1 MSSFKPDHVLSICVS
16 LEHAFWCGRSRD
28 KNCWMILPL
37 TSCHCNQLRI
47 PCLLHP
53 LIDLLICQV
62 NLFAVT
68 VMLLMN
74 WGFLFLLFLFD
85 HVYLVLLLFN
95 VWLLSELVR
104 LSIVLDICLNRLWF
118 LINKLCLHFSRLWF
132 HIHRLWLH
140 INGLRF
146 LFNRLCLQFNL
157 WLRLSDNLVLFFI
170 FLMGWS
176 FLYLLDI
183 IRVIRWLWDR
193 VLGGAVPFNISC
205 WLLFVLIRTVDWDF
219 LNDHLVFG
227 GHLSRPHSYFSSLNL
242 WLESFV
248 RHNDWLLLFFTLFIV
263 LALRNGV
270 HLIWNRLRLA
280 PAAHWPDFELDAT
293 PLVSFAFL
301 VLVSDFADWLP
312 RVFFATRLNH

>member
-1 MSSFKPDHVLSICVS
+1 
-16 LEHAFWCGRSRD
+16 
-28 KNCWMILPL
+28 
-37 TSCHCNQLRI
+37 
-47 PCLLHP
+47 
-53 LIDLLICQV
+53 
-62 NLFAVT
+62 
-68 VMLLMN
+68 MLLMN

-183 IRVIRWLWDR
+183 IRVIRWL
-193 VLGGAVPFNISC
+193 
-205 WLLFVLIRTVDWDF
+205 
-219 LNDHLVFG
+219 
-227 GHLSRPHSYFSSLNL
+227 
-242 WLESFV
+242 
-248 RHNDWLLLFFTLFIV
+248 
-263 LALRNGV
+263 
-270 HLIWNRLRLA
+270 
-280 PAAHWPDFELDAT
+280 
-293 PLVSFAFL
+293 
-301 VLVSDFADWLP
+301 
-312 RVFFATRLNH
+312 